1 MNVICNNCA
10 GGYFYRD
17 VLKSEYSNPFIW
29 TQIAAKEFLKLIEK
43 FDEINFYNY
52 EMLKMQKSDFT
63 DNGDFGEHT
72 WLNQHPLG
80 LRIDNVFT
88 LWFSHILYKK
98 DAITPQMIST
108 NVYYKRHF
116 ELVIK
121 TFHKRLARMT
131 EPPVFFILDYA
142 WFGWTYDLIRKAIDL
157 SEKTKYKIVILTNR
171 KIDNSK
177 KAKIIFDEHL
187 HTHPSVAVVDHGNE
201 LKEAF
206 T

>member
-63 DNGDFGEHT
+63 DNGDFGEHI

-88 LWFSHILYKK
+88 LWFPHILYKK

-131 EPPVFFILDYA
+131 ESPVFFILDYA